1 MASANRKTGNSSTKS
16 SGSTRQRSPSGKAA
30 LTSST
35 RSGSRRSV
43 KKTPLITV
51 LKDSSAGR
59 FILVTFA
66 VLCVLG
72 VDFLVSLNQFDRF
85 FMLLGI
91 ELIAAV
97 LIGWILFV
105 LHGRNDED
113 N

>member
-1 MASANRKTGNSSTKS
+1 MASANKKTGNSSAKS
-16 SGSTRQRSPSGKAA
+16 SGSTQRRSPSGKASS
-30 LTSST
+30 TSSP
-35 RSGSRRSV
+35 RSRSRKNV
-43 KKTPLITV
+43 KKTPIITV

-59 FILVTFA
+59 FLLGTVA
-66 VLCVLG
+66 VICVLG

-97 LIGWILFV
+97 LIGWIRFV
-105 LHGRNDED
+105 LRGRNDED

>member
-1 MASANRKTGNSSTKS
+1 MASANNKSGNSSTKS
-16 SGSTRQRSPSGKAA
+16 SGSTRRRSPSGKAA
-30 LTSST
+30 ATSSA
-35 RSGSRRSV
+35 RSRSRKNV
-43 KKTPLITV
+43 KKTPLINV
-51 LKDSSAGR
+51 LLESPAGR
-59 FILVTFA
+59 FVLVAFV

-97 LIGWILFV
+97 LIGWIRFV

>member
-1 MASANRKTGNSSTKS
+1 MASANNKTGNTTTKS
-16 SGSTRQRSPSGKAA
+16 SGSTRRRSPSGKTASTA
-30 LTSST
+30 ST
-35 RSGSRRSV
+35 RSRSRKNV
-43 KKTPLITV
+43 KKTPLITI
-51 LKDSSAGR
+51 LLDSPAGR
-59 FILVTFA
+59 FVLVTFA

-97 LIGWILFV
+97 LIGWIRFV
-105 LHGRNDED
+105 LHGNNDQD

>member
-1 MASANRKTGNSSTKS
+1 M
-16 SGSTRQRSPSGKAA
+16 
-30 LTSST
+30 
-35 RSGSRRSV
+35 

-59 FILVTFA
+59 FILVTIA

-97 LIGWILFV
+97 LIGWIRFV
-105 LHGRNDED
+105 LRGRNDED